1 MSSLNKMSYDISC
14 EHIKKINDK
23 YNAENEKLFKE
34 KFNCIVDNNYYDDNN
49 KKNIR
54 YLNNIYISKKSCIY
68 KSTEPDELTWA
79 SNFNTI
85 TPIKSNN
92 NELWKSGHIDIL
104 AKFNENTRRKI
115 LTRY

>member
-14 EHIKKINDK
+14 EHIKKLNDK
-23 YNAENEKLFKE
+23 YNAENEKIFKE
-34 KFNCIVDNNYYDDNN
+34 KFICIDDNN
-49 KKNIR
+49 NDKYIR
-54 YLNNIYISKKSCIY
+54 YLNNIYVSKKSCIY
-68 KSTEPDELTWA
+68 KSTEPDELLWA

-85 TPIKSNN
+85 TPIKSSNE
-92 NELWKSGHIDIL
+92 NELWKSGNIDIL